1 MDYSPIISQI
11 AQQQGISPALA
22 IAVAQKE
29 SSGQQWTAV
38 GNPVVSAAGAI
49 GIFQL
54 MPATAADLG
63 VNPYDPVDN
72 IRGGVKF
79 LAEQIRQFGLPAGLW
94 AYNWGPGRVQA
105 YQNGTGSAPPPS
117 VVNYANDIMA
127 AANAPPSVS
136 VGTTA
141 PPPSSGP
148 NLILWG
154 LGIAG
159 GVILLSV
166 VL

>member
-1 MDYSPIISQI
+1 MDYSPIITQI
-11 AQQQGISPALA
+11 AQQQGIPPALA

-29 SSGQQWTAV
+29 SNGQQWTAS
-38 GNPVVSAAGAI
+38 GSPVVSSAGAI

-79 LAEQIRQFGLPAGLW
+79 LADQIRQFGLPAGLW

-105 YQNGTGSAPPPS
+105 FQNGTGSAPPPS
-117 VVNYANDIMA
+117 VVGYANDIMA
-127 AANAPPSVS
+127 AANAVPSVS
-136 VGTTA
+136 AGTPSPLA
-141 PPPSSGP
+141 PSVP
-148 NLILWG
+148 NMVLWG

>member
-1 MDYSPIISQI
+1 MDYSPIITQI
-11 AQQQGISPALA
+11 AQQQGIPPALA

-29 SSGQQWTAV
+29 SSGQQWTDA
-38 GNPVVSAAGAI
+38 GNPVVSSAGAI

-105 YQNGTGSAPPPS
+105 FQNGTGSAPPAS
-117 VVNYANDIMA
+117 VVSYANEIMA
-127 AANAPPSVS
+127 AANAVPSVS
-136 VGTTA
+136 AGTSA
-141 PPPSSGP
+141 LPSPGGP
-148 NLILWG
+148 NLVLWG
-154 LGIAG
+154 LGIAC